1 MQPCAVL
8 TRRLVDFIQKVK
20 ENALAVG
27 VALLRF
33 EVGIQCRII
42 KNRAI
47 VDKRPAPS
55 GTVSARERVTVFVF
69 YVADGSVADMREQK
83 LFGDRL

>member
-1 MQPCAVL
+1 MQPCAVFA
-8 TRRLVDFIQKVK
+8 RRLVQFIHEVK
-20 ENALAVG
+20 KNALAVG

-33 EVGIQCRII
+33 EVGIQRGII
-42 KNRAI
+42 KNRA
-47 VDKRPAPS
+47 VVNERPAPS
-55 GTVSARERVTVFVF
+55 CAVPARERVAVFVF